1 MYFKSR
7 TTAEL
12 AASGYTHRAMRQ
24 HLTTNNTT
32 QHNTNTTNTAKRW
45 YLANG
50 NVGEVSC
57 ENDVVP
63 KATHQAMAQGGGHF
77 LRSRPEGMDV
87 AVHDIYF
94 LL

>member
-1 MYFKSR
+1 
-7 TTAEL
+7 
-12 AASGYTHRAMRQ
+12 MRQ
-24 HLTTNNTT
+24 HLTANNTT
-32 QHNTNTTNTAKRW
+32 QHNTNTAKRW

-77 LRSRPEGMDV
+77 LRSRQEEGLDV